1 MIQEGEPVEGRDV
14 DRVFVAFEGG
24 GAKGLVH
31 IGALKALEEYGAN
44 ITGLAGTSAGAI
56 IAALRATGMHAD
68 DMADPV
74 RGTTLLPLLGPK
86 FRTATDIF
94 GRGGWARIAALR
106 SAAIAFSGRRRIASV
121 SLLLLALFG
130 SLFVAHDYGK
140 WAVALAVAVWI
151 IVGVTGGLWLLS
163 GLSSV
168 HTFRDALRKL
178 LQERLFPT
186 EPERDVLFSDFGVD
200 GRPTLKIVATD
211 LNARQLRLF
220 SPEQTPDTLVA
231 DAVAASICLP
241 VIFRPFEFGSSVFSG
256 RWPRV
261 EFASLALRRGAC
273 SRPRRPDDCRRD
285 HRHNLECSGFSDR
298 MARSCRENGHLRL
311 LRFEQTGCRP
321 ARSGPDGNPAEGV
334 GL

>member
-1 MIQEGEPVEGRDV
+1 MIQEGKPADDRNV

-24 GAKGLVH
+24 GAKGLVL

-68 DMADPV
+68 EMADPI
-74 RGTTLLPLLGPK
+74 RGTTLLPLLGPR
-86 FRTATDIF
+86 FRSATDIF

-130 SLFVAHDYGK
+130 SVFVAHDYGK

-151 IVGVTGGLWLLS
+151 IVALVGGHWLLS

-168 HTFRDALRKL
+168 YIFRDALRKL

-186 EPERDVLFSDFGVD
+186 EPGRDVLFSDFGVD
-200 GRPTLKIVATD
+200 GRP
-211 LNARQLRLF
+211 
-220 SPEQTPDTLVA
+220 
-231 DAVAASICLP
+231 
-241 VIFRPFEFGSSVFSG
+241 
-256 RWPRV
+256 
-261 EFASLALRRGAC
+261 
-273 SRPRRPDDCRRD
+273 
-285 HRHNLECSGFSDR
+285 
-298 MARSCRENGHLRL
+298 
-311 LRFEQTGCRP
+311 
-321 ARSGPDGNPAEGV
+321 
-334 GL
+334 